1 MASCGVWATARRLV
15 ACPVDDDGATVA
27 PAFSCARG
35 DEGCW
40 QLLAQVEALLGLD
53 CVFVVSQALVATEP
67 LVRIASARGSQV
79 RVASDALVL
88 AARSLVGLER
98 ATPRRLALLL
108 ARMPLCLPMAQR
120 LVAVETQLKLF

>member
-15 ACPVDDDGATVA
+15 ACPVDHDGARLA

-35 DEGCW
+35 DDGCW
-40 QLLAQVEALLGLD
+40 QLLAHVEAELGLD
-53 CVFVVSQALVATEP
+53 CVFVVSQALVAAEP
-67 LVRIASARGSQV
+67 FIRVARARGSHV
-79 RVASDALVL
+79 RVAPDALVL
-88 AARSLVGLER
+88 AARRLNGLAR
-98 ATPRRLALLL
+98 ATPKRMALLL